1 MAELKEE
8 IGLNIN
14 FDTTPVYFT
23 DNVFITSSED
33 GMVMDFT
40 QKLMNTNTVRIVS
53 RIGMS
58 REHARRFADQLEAM
72 LKIAEGQAQS
82 TEKTKKIH

>member
-1 MAELKEE
+1 LADTKEE

-33 GMVMDFT
+33 GIVMDFT

-53 RIGMS
+53 RVGMS
-58 REHARRFADQLEAM
+58 REHARRFVDQLEAM

-82 TEKTKKIH
+82 TDQKKKIH